1 MREVYQK
8 KGKKSLLKGHSREF
22 LPLIFSKFWDFQVL
36 PSPEQHVI
44 LKVYTVDKVF
54 YPSKMT
60 LCEGTAPNKRLE

>member
-8 KGKKSLLKGHSREF
+8 KGKKSLLKGHSRVF
-22 LPLIFSKFWDFQVL
+22 LPLIFSEFCDFEVL

-54 YPSKMT
+54 YSSKMT